1 VRVKSTTLF
10 EDLAVED
17 PDECDVSGI
26 AIDTRKLDEGDLFVA
41 LVGHD
46 EDGHRYLEEAVE
58 QGAAGVLVQPGYD
71 HLTDNINQPVFR
83 TNDTR
88 KLLPDLLQSYYGD
101 PSSEL
106 KLIGV
111 TGTNGKTTT
120 THLIESIL
128 KSTNESTGLIGTIER
143 RFAGDSNKGDCTT
156 PSIVDTYKLLR
167 DWSDRGATAVVM
179 EVSSHAL
186 DQGRVRGLTFATAS
200 FTNLSQDHLDY
211 HETMEDYY
219 LAKKKL
225 FEQSERN
232 VVYADGEF
240 GQRLAED
247 VDAVSVGENGDYS
260 VRNPTV
266 DLEGITL
273 ELGTPDG
280 KRHELH
286 SPLTGLF
293 NYKNI
298 ALAAAVGLENNVS
311 PDAVRNGLQECE
323 NVPGRCDRVEGPPS
337 VIVDYA
343 HTPDALENVL
353 SSLGPIVDGKTI
365 CVFGAGGDRDR
376 GKRPKMGRIA
386 AEEAD
391 YAIVTSDNP
400 RSEDP
405 RAIVDDI
412 LEGMNGRTNYHV
424 QVDRGQAIREGVE
437 RADDSD
443 LVLVVGKGHET
454 EQVIGDR
461 IIPFEDR
468 AVAEEV
474 LEHQNE

>member
-1 VRVKSTTLF
+1 VKSTKLF
-10 EDLAVED
+10 NDLAVEG
-17 PDECDVSGI
+17 DESCELSGI
-26 AIDTRKLDEGDLFVA
+26 SIDTRKLDPGDLFVA
-41 LVGHD
+41 VVGHD
-46 EDGHRYLEEAVE
+46 EDGHRYLQDAVD
-58 QGAAGVLVQPGYD
+58 QGAAGVLVQPENDHPTD
-71 HLTDNINQPVFR
+71 HLSVPVFQ
-83 TNDTR
+83 TENTR
-88 KLLPDLLQSYYGD
+88 ELLPDLLPSVYGD

-120 THLIESIL
+120 THLIETIL
-128 KSTNESTGLIGTIER
+128 KSSNESTGLIGTIER
-143 RFAGDSNKGDCTT
+143 RFAGESNKGDCTT
-156 PSIVDTYKLLR
+156 PSIVDTYELLR

-186 DQGRVRGLTFATAS
+186 EQGRVRGLIFATAS

-211 HETMEDYY
+211 HGSMEEYY
-219 LAKKKL
+219 KAKKKL
-225 FEQSERN
+225 FEQSKRN
-232 VVYADGEF
+232 VIYSDGEY
-240 GQRLAED
+240 GQRLVEEL
-247 VDAVSVGENGDYS
+247 DAVSVGQEGDYRVKDPS
-260 VRNPTV
+260 VSL
-266 DLEGITL
+266 DGITF
-273 ELGTPDG
+273 ELKRPDG
-280 KRHELH
+280 GSVQLR

-298 ALAAAVGLENNVS
+298 ALATAVGLENGIS
-311 PDAVRNGLQECE
+311 AEDVRAGLANCE
-323 NVPGRCDRVEGPPS
+323 NVPGRCERLEGPPR

-353 SSLGPIVDGKTI
+353 TGLGPIVDGRTL

-386 AEEAD
+386 TEEAD

-400 RSEDP
+400 RSEP
-405 RAIVDDI
+405 PEAIIDDI
-412 LEGMNGRTNYHV
+412 LGGMNGRTNYHV
-424 QVDRGQAIREGVE
+424 QADRGQAIREGIE
-437 RADDSD
+437 RAGDDD

-461 IIPFEDR
+461 VIPFEDR

-474 LEHQNE
+474 LEYQNE